1 MRPPPGADR
10 FRARPMFDGRLRRG
24 ERAAAASRT
33 ALRHRPIRSVVAGFA
48 AVTVGEWV
56 LGTTVAIHA
65 YTEGGALAVGF
76 VGFRFAPAAVAG
88 VWTTQLA
95 DRPRRELVLA
105 GTAAARAAS
114 TGGAALALALHAPL
128 TAVIGLVWL

>member
-48 AVTVGEWV
+48 ALTLGEWV

-65 YTEGGALAVGF
+65 YTVGGALAVGF
-76 VGFRFAPAAVAG
+76 VGFRFAPAAIAG

-95 DRPRRELVLA
+95 EHPWRQRVLA
-105 GTAAARAAS
+105 
-114 TGGAALALALHAPL
+114 L
-128 TAVIGLVWL
+128 TATLRG